1 MAADVSNLAPE
12 ENGLSFLY
20 NLEVQ
25 GFGKDELTS
34 LSFTICKMRMK
45 VSTLDRGEVAQ

>member
-12 ENGLSFLY
+12 GKGFSFLY

-25 GFGKDELTS
+25 GFGKDELTH
-34 LSFTICKMRMK
+34 LRFTICKMRMK
-45 VSTLDRGEVAQ
+45 VSTLGQ